1 MFEPSS
7 RNSFPALEQ
16 IPPIILPGDG
26 RLPTAKPFSPTAGL
40 FLRGNQNPAHPPN
53 GAGFCFGGLCWN
65 PRAAREFLDSRFLQD
80 FSPASVGLLLGS
92 VLSLA
97 GGRGNRLCFFRIVFA
112 SGALQKN
119 N

>member
-1 MFEPSS
+1 MHGGVGGGGRKADPYPDWWPLLEP
-7 RNSFPALEQ
+7 
-16 IPPIILPGDG
+16 
-26 RLPTAKPFSPTAGL
+26 
-40 FLRGNQNPAHPPN
+40 RG
-53 GAGFCFGGLCWN
+53 G
-65 PRAAREFLDSRFLQD
+65 REFLDSRFLQD
-80 FSPASVGLLLGS
+80 FSPVSVGLLLGS

>member
-1 MFEPSS
+1 
-7 RNSFPALEQ
+7 
-16 IPPIILPGDG
+16 
-26 RLPTAKPFSPTAGL
+26 
-40 FLRGNQNPAHPPN
+40 
-53 GAGFCFGGLCWN
+53 
-65 PRAAREFLDSRFLQD
+65 LQD